1 MSLVSVTLTHLAR
14 HTRSSL
20 DAFARR
26 APLPVEAEPGEDGL
40 VYRLK
45 HWPTLPSA
53 IRTADVLRLLSVM
66 SHRAVNRRWIRA
78 HTRLEAAQIES
89 LLRRLV
95 AHGDAEVID
104 LRGLRP
110 AA

>member
-14 HTRSSL
+14 HTRSRFGV
-20 DAFARR
+20 FARR
-26 APLPVEAEPGEDGL
+26 PPPPLEPEPCDDGL
-40 VYRLK
+40 IYRLK

-95 AHGDAEVID
+95 ARGEVEVID
-104 LRGLRP
+104 LRALGP